1 RIKLSAFSPG
11 ARFIYSGRGDYPTS
25 GERAVAVGGG
35 EGGIVALLGMLLLVW
50 AGLKLVARAYW
61 RDKRAFACGK
71 ATSGEALGLCIAL
84 LPIVLHC
91 QT

>member
-1 RIKLSAFSPG
+1 
-11 ARFIYSGRGDYPTS
+11 
-25 GERAVAVGGG
+25 
-35 EGGIVALLGMLLLVW
+35 MLLLVW
-50 AGLKLVARAYW
+50 AGLKLVARTYW

>member
-1 RIKLSAFSPG
+1 M
-11 ARFIYSGRGDYPTS
+11 
-25 GERAVAVGGG
+25 
-35 EGGIVALLGMLLLVW
+35 LLCCRLLLVW
-50 AGLKLVARAYW
+50 AGLKLVARTYW

>member
-1 RIKLSAFSPG
+1 MGITRHPHNELLLWW
-11 ARFIYSGRGDYPTS
+11 
-25 GERAVAVGGG
+25 GG